1 MEDLVGVTQRLH
13 ELREAIHL
21 HQHQYYV
28 ENRPSISDAE
38 YDALF
43 RELQALE
50 TAHPELITPDSPT
63 QRVGGQPAE
72 GFEPVEHLRPM
83 LSLDNA
89 MSTDDLHEFAARLQR
104 SVTRATVHLCGRA
117 EDRRSRCGLA
127 LYAWRP
133 DPRCHT
139 G

>member
-1 MEDLVGVTQRLH
+1 MEDLAAVMQRLH
-13 ELREAIHL
+13 ALREAIHL
-21 HQHQYYV
+21 HQYQYYV

-43 RELQALE
+43 RELQTLE

-89 MSTDDLHEFAARLQR
+89 MNTDDLR
-104 SVTRATVHLCGRA
+104 
-117 EDRRSRCGLA
+117 
-127 LYAWRP
+127 
-133 DPRCHT
+133 
-139 G
+139 

>member
-1 MEDLVGVTQRLH
+1 MEDRAGVMQRLH

-21 HQHQYYV
+21 HQYQYYV
-28 ENRPSISDAE
+28 ENRPSLSDAE

-72 GFEPVEHLRPM
+72 GFEPVEHL
-83 LSLDNA
+83 
-89 MSTDDLHEFAARLQR
+89 
-104 SVTRATVHLCGRA
+104 
-117 EDRRSRCGLA
+117 
-127 LYAWRP
+127 
-133 DPRCHT
+133 
-139 G
+139 